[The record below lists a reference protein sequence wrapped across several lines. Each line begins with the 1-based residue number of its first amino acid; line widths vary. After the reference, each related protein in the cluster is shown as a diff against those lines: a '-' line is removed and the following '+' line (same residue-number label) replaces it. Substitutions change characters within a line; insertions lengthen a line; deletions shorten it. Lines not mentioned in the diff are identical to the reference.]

1 MADCEKEEAHNLQME
16 FEWVLH
22 EEVHSSLSQL
32 RNILMECA
40 QRFPLALFGNDQH
53 NKTDRFVFAAP
64 HDQVKCVAVLTGDS
78 ITNAEVN
85 FKVQR
90 QQNINMRTSIQNEHP
105 WKLQQIQDAANHLQ
119 QGIAHIDN
127 VDRHYLFKTSDEVM
141 HVLGNILGCLQRSRT
156 SLIVPRK
163 KTIDDLIKSRN
174 MVCIFFA
181 MDKFST
187 SINKIKKNLCL
198 QKSLNPNLPENLAI
212 SFYIQSYKLVLAIYQ
227 LENAHGSVKY
237 ETQQAECSVPWLNDA
252 LVLLTIA
259 LQLCQRLKDKI
270 CVFSQYKDFTV
281 GSRVPSAMGW

>member
-1 MADCEKEEAHNLQME
+1 ME

-90 QQNINMRTSIQNEHP
+90 QQNINMRTSIQTEHP

-119 QGIAHIDN
+119 QAIAHIDN
-127 VDRHYLFKTSDEVM
+127 VDRHYPFKTSDEVM

-174 MVCIFFA
+174 M
-181 MDKFST
+181 
-187 SINKIKKNLCL
+187 
-198 QKSLNPNLPENLAI
+198 
-212 SFYIQSYKLVLAIYQ
+212 SYKLVLAIYQ
-227 LENAHGSVKY
+227 LENAHGNVKY

-259 LQLCQRLKDKI
+259 LQLCQRLKDKYTT
-270 CVFSQYKDFTV
+270 FNALAAF
-281 GSRVPSAMGW
+281 W

>member
-141 HVLGNILGCLQRSRT
+141 HVL
-156 SLIVPRK
+156 
-163 KTIDDLIKSRN
+163 
-174 MVCIFFA
+174 
-181 MDKFST
+181 
-187 SINKIKKNLCL
+187 
-198 QKSLNPNLPENLAI
+198 ENLAI

-237 ETQQAECSVPWLNDA
+237 ETQQTECSVPWLNDA

>member
-1 MADCEKEEAHNLQME
+1 
-16 FEWVLH
+16 
-22 EEVHSSLSQL
+22 
-32 RNILMECA
+32 
-40 QRFPLALFGNDQH
+40 
-53 NKTDRFVFAAP
+53 
-64 HDQVKCVAVLTGDS
+64 
-78 ITNAEVN
+78 
-85 FKVQR
+85 
-90 QQNINMRTSIQNEHP
+90 MRTSIQSEHP

-174 MVCIFFA
+174 MVCDMYFILSFYLALLSVALNFFH
-181 MDKFST
+181 S
-187 SINKIKKNLCL
+187 

-212 SFYIQSYKLVLAIYQ
+212 SFYIQSYKLVLAVYQ

-259 LQLCQRLKDKI
+259 LQLCQRLKDKVCYDCLI
-270 CVFSQYKDFTV
+270 
-281 GSRVPSAMGW
+281 

>member
-119 QGIAHIDN
+119 QAIAHIDN

-174 MVCIFFA
+174 M
-181 MDKFST
+181 
-187 SINKIKKNLCL
+187 
-198 QKSLNPNLPENLAI
+198 KSLNPNLPENLAI
-212 SFYIQSYKLVLAIYQ
+212 SFYIQSYKLVLAVYQ

-281 GSRVPSAMGW
+281 SNHVPSTVSW